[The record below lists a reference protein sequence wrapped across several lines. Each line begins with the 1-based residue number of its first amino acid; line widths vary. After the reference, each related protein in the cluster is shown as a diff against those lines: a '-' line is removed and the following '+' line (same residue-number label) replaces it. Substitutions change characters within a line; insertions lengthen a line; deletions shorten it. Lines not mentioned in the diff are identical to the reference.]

1 MEQKL
6 MDINDAANYVG
17 LTPFTVRK
25 LARTG
30 QIPAAKIGRAY
41 RFRREDIDAYLK
53 EQYKTL
59 MEKQNG

>member
-6 MDINDAANYVG
+6 MDINDAAKYVG

-30 QIPAAKIGRAY
+30 QITAAKIGRAY

-59 MEKQNG
+59 METQNG

>member
-6 MDINDAANYVG
+6 MDINDAAKYVG

-59 MEKQNG
+59 METQNG